1 VNVGLPGT
9 GIGAVF
15 YLVSVVI
22 ILLRETSLALVGR
35 GSPQRLR
42 LAARLGA
49 MLVGIVVSLAGVD
62 WLLREFVTLICLP
75 TTGYALAPIAR
86 RPILAAMITLVAVVS
101 FVNIWGFLA
110 TRRGRAGRAAPGTA
124 SSKGHVLAA
133 NLAHPA
139 AGPGRDA

>member
-15 YLVSVVI
+15 YFVSVVI
-22 ILLRETSLALVGR
+22 ILLREISLALIGR
-35 GSPQRLR
+35 GSPQGLR

-62 WLLREFVTLICLP
+62 WILREFVTLIGLP

-86 RPILAAMITLVAVVS
+86 RPILAAMLTLFAVVS
-101 FVNIWGFLA
+101 FVNVWGFFA
-110 TRRGRAGRAAPGTA
+110 TWRNRAGRQAAG
-124 SSKGHVLAA
+124 LAA
-133 NLAHPA
+133 AAHVVTTSPAHPA
-139 AGPGRDA
+139 AEAGQDA